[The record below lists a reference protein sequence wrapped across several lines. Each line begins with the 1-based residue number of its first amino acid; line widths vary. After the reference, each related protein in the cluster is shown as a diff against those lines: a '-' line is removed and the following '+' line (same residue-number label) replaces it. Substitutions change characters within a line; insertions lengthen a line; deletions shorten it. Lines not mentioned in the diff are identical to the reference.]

1 MICLLI
7 NSMVILLLLFQ
18 YKCEGEFDCCP
29 FTPWL
34 GTVPIATKLVIM
46 GYLLTKKKIC
56 SRGLMINEFYNSFNS
71 NYIFIQVIKLQKELQ
86 KNLYYKRSHN
96 LLSL

>member
-1 MICLLI
+1 MNGRKFTIHFVYFKCLLLI
-7 NSMVILLLLFQ
+7 RKKNINDLFTNSMVILLLLYQ

-46 GYLLTKKKIC
+46 GYLLTI
-56 SRGLMINEFYNSFNS
+56 
-71 NYIFIQVIKLQKELQ
+71 
-86 KNLYYKRSHN
+86 KNLFSRTHDKRI
-96 LLSL
+96 LK